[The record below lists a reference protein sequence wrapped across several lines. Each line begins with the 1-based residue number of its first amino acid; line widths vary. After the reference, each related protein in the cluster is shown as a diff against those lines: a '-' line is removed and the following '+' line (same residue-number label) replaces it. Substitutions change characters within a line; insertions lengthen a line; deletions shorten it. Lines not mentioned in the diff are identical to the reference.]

1 MFIPGATYA
10 IFSPI
15 WGFFLD
21 KKSIS
26 GGRLRYLPLAIGALG
41 VIFGYVLLFD
51 SSDVYIVAVGLLIQG

>member
-1 MFIPGATYA
+1 MISTNVMPTYA

-26 GGRLRYLPLAIGALG
+26 GGRWRYFPLAIGALG
-41 VIFGYVLLFD
+41 VICGYVLLYL
-51 SSDVYIVAVGLLIQG
+51 SSNIYLVAGI